1 MCLYIYIDRYAHTHT
16 YAHISVDL
24 PISVYLSFF
33 LSIYHEYKRTSIYA
47 YVHTYIL
54 IKRNSGRER
63 GSEVHGLW
71 GLRCCQ
77 PLEVFLGGVG
87 AHRRLSSLILRGEG
101 GVPKGVQ
108 YLVISVV
115 LLKAAGV
122 SSLRDPTDYRFR
134 AYMVWALGMFDFSVS
149 EDLGFGTL
157 EGLCFYFDAFG

>member
-1 MCLYIYIDRYAHTHT
+1 M
-16 YAHISVDL
+16 
-24 PISVYLSFF
+24 
-33 LSIYHEYKRTSIYA
+33 
-47 YVHTYIL
+47 
-54 IKRNSGRER
+54 
-63 GSEVHGLW
+63 HGLW

-77 PLEVFLGGVG
+77 PLEVLLGGVG
-87 AHRRLSSLILRGEG
+87 ADRRLSSLILRGEG